1 MKPGAKITIT
11 NADGISHTVTSDEA
25 GLFDGAITGGGGS
38 GTITAPTKPGRYPFH
53 CKYHANMHG
62 VLVVS

>member
-11 NADGISHTVTSDEA
+11 DTDGISHTVTSDQA
-25 GLFDGAITGGGGS
+25 GLFDATVTGGGGS
-38 GTITAPTKPGRYPFH
+38 ATMTAPTKPGTYPFH
-53 CKYHANMHG
+53 CTYHANMHG